1 MNRTILNW
9 IDSTVPCYF
18 NKALFTDA
26 KGRVTFG
33 EFDAATRAI
42 GTFLARNI
50 PAGSPV
56 VVMSGRH
63 TGTPAVFVGAV
74 RAGCFY
80 APIDATMPVSRLNQ
94 ILNVIQSDML
104 LVDAEFA
111 QLAEK
116 LSFDGRIVVIE
127 DILNTPVDQTL
138 LKDRASQLL
147 PTSPLYVIFTSGSTG
162 VPKGVITSH
171 ESLMN
176 YIDGFCEVMDMQD
189 TDILGNQSPL
199 DYIAAIR
206 DIYIPLKTGAST
218 IIIPKNEFSMPSQL
232 FDTLN
237 RHKVTTLCWSVAGV
251 ELPVKLG
258 GFAEGK
264 PEYLKKLCFSGSA
277 MPCKYLK
284 VWQENLPDVLYVN
297 QYGPTEATASC
308 TYYVVREKVED
319 STVLPIGKPFANYGI
334 LLLNEDNAETAP
346 GQIGE
351 ICVKGPV
358 LALGYYRDPE
368 RTADAFIQN
377 PLNPNYRELIYKTGD
392 LGCWR
397 EDGNLEFHGRKDRQ
411 IKHMGHRI
419 ELGEIE
425 KTAGEISG
433 VTESCALYHKEKE
446 LLYLFYTGDVA
457 SKEIVLHFRA
467 VLPAFMVPRKLIQ
480 LDAFPRLPNGKLD
493 MNLLKN
499 YFK

>member
-18 NKALFTDA
+18 NKELFTDA

-63 TGTPAVFVGAV
+63 IGTPAVFVGAV

-94 ILNVIQSDML
+94 ILRVIQSDML

-111 QLAEK
+111 QLAQK

-258 GFAEGK
+258 GFAEGR

-308 TYYVVREKVED
+308 TYYVVSERVDD
-319 STVLPIGKPFANYGI
+319 STVLPIGKPYANYGI
-334 LLLNEDNAETAP
+334 LLLNEDNTETAP

-425 KTAGEISG
+425 KTAGEIAG

-446 LLYLFYTGDVA
+446 LLYLFYTGDAA

-493 MNLLKN
+493 MNSLKN